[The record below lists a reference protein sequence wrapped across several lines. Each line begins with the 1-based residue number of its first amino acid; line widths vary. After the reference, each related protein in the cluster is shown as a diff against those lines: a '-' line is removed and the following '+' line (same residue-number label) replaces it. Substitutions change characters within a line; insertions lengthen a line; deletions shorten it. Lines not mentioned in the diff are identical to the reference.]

1 MLRCET
7 YTVFTKG
14 GGLLPIGAALLT
26 KPGGDVLLF
35 PPCCWAAAALRMSS
49 RVALRMEILEISL
62 VSESVE

>member
-35 PPCCWAAAALRMSS
+35 PPCC
-49 RVALRMEILEISL
+49 
-62 VSESVE
+62 